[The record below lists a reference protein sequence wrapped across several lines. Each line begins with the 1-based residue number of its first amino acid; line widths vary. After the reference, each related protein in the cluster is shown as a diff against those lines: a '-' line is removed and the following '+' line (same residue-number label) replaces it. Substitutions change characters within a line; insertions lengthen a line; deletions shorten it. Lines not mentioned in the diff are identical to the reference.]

1 VGASAPAR
9 LSGGGIGR
17 LRKTRGA
24 VAALAWG
31 IGVAGLSGLVSPQAK
46 ADANLRS
53 DADVAHFF
61 GSVCGW
67 CHEDGGR
74 RAGKGPQLMGTDKSD
89 DYIMNRIATGKPG
102 KMPAFG
108 AMFSAEDIQAIIH
121 YIRNLKPEGASS

>member
-1 VGASAPAR
+1 MERAGASAPAR

-67 CHEDGGR
+67 GHEDGGR
-74 RAGKGPQLMGTDKSD
+74 RAGKGPQRRGTGKSD
-89 DYIMNRIATGKPG
+89 GYNIEPNATGQP
-102 KMPAFG
+102 
-108 AMFSAEDIQAIIH
+108 
-121 YIRNLKPEGASS
+121 R